1 MRIAWKESEFD
12 EQLAS
17 ARNEAKKSFG
27 NDDMLVEKFVERPRH
42 VEVQVI
48 KQLISLISDLMIL
61 IKVFSVTLIKVF
73 GDHHNNYVH
82 LWERDCSVQRRHQ
95 KIIEEAPAPLIG
107 ELIGAVKRDT
117 YANET
122 T

>member
-1 MRIAWKESEFD
+1 
-12 EQLAS
+12 
-17 ARNEAKKSFG
+17 
-27 NDDMLVEKFVERPRH
+27 
-42 VEVQVI
+42 
-48 KQLISLISDLMIL
+48 MIL

-107 ELIGAVKRDT
+107 ELIGTVKRDA